1 MPKDTKKMAAARS
14 RLRMGGRKA
23 KAAAKVKAVRRAARE
38 DVSERQIKRR
48 KERQHSKT
56 EQ

>member
-14 RLRMGGRKA
+14 RSQMSVKKG
-23 KAAAKVKAVRRAARE
+23 KAAAKAKAVCRAVNDAL
-38 DVSERQIKRR
+38 SERQIKRR

>member
-14 RLRMGGRKA
+14 RSQMSVKKG
-23 KAAAKVKAVRRAARE
+23 KAAAKAKAVSRALD
-38 DVSERQIKRR
+38 DVSTERQIKRR